1 VVAVRS
7 ALAVDDARAD
17 RTRRVV
23 LALLLHRAVG
33 GSPALLVRRDADPI
47 DRFFAFDPAPA
58 PGNHGSPDTAG
69 EDHPHPSIVFTPWAK
84 TVARRDTM
92 DPLLGKSWVDEA
104 EAYRTINQLDD
115 RRLDALIE
123 SLIVAAVSGSLAGRS
138 PLVALL
144 TADLEVDA
152 RASWTPDADWFK
164 GYRKLQL
171 ARLLG
176 ELRGPAHGSAAER
189 RKKSEL
195 VEELASLFK
204 EAEAG
209 RMTDADLSARVNAW
223 TPACLTDTTA
233 AEADHHAGKN
243 TTDKDAANF
252 GSDAQGIAA

>member
-1 VVAVRS
+1 
-7 ALAVDDARAD
+7 
-17 RTRRVV
+17 
-23 LALLLHRAVG
+23 
-33 GSPALLVRRDADPI
+33 
-47 DRFFAFDPAPA
+47 
-58 PGNHGSPDTAG
+58 
-69 EDHPHPSIVFTPWAK
+69 
-84 TVARRDTM
+84 
-92 DPLLGKSWVDEA
+92 
-104 EAYRTINQLDD
+104 
-115 RRLDALIE
+115 
-123 SLIVAAVSGSLAGRS
+123 
-138 PLVALL
+138 
-144 TADLEVDA
+144 VDA